1 MRWLD
6 TEAVP
11 VGRRRLSGADRLVTL
26 LTPDHGRVAAVARGA
41 RLPRGRLGSALEPFV
56 VSRVI
61 LAPARGEGL
70 FRAEEADPVRRFWRL
85 SADLTRCQ
93 AAGLVC
99 AWARALAREEPSP
112 ARFALLVDALAALD
126 AAEPSGPHAVAPV
139 VGAFLW
145 RSAGHAGVAPRLDAC
160 VACHSDAPAVALR
173 LDPGGRVCARCRTGN
188 DAPLA
193 PELWEGLLAMADPA
207 RPLASDAPEATA
219 RRLVALAQG
228 YLRAHFGRDLP

>member
-1 MRWLD
+1 MTWLD
-6 TEAVP
+6 TPAVP

-61 LAPARGEGL
+61 LAPGRGEGL
-70 FRAEEADPVRRFWRL
+70 YRAEAADPVRRFWRL

-99 AWARALAREEPSP
+99 AWARALAREEPAP
-112 ARFALLVDALAALD
+112 ARFDLLVDALAALD
-126 AAEPSGPHAVAPV
+126 APEHAVAPV

-160 VACHSDAPAVALR
+160 VSCHSDAPPAALR
-173 LDPGGRVCARCRTGN
+173 LDPGGRVCAGCRTGT

-193 PELWEGLLAMADPA
+193 PELWVGILAMADPG
-207 RPLASDAPEATA
+207 RPLASDLPEAAA

>member
-41 RLPRGRLGSALEPFV
+41 CLPRGRLGSALEPFG

-70 FRAEEADPVRRFWRL
+70 YRAEGADPLCRFSRL
-85 SADLTRCQ
+85 STDLTRCQ

-99 AWARALAREEPSP
+99 AWARALAREEPSR
-112 ARFALLVDALAALD
+112 ARYALLVDALAALD
-126 AAEPSGPHAVAPV
+126 EPTHAVAPV

-145 RSAGHAGVAPRLDAC
+145 RSAAHAGVAPRLDAC
-160 VACHSDAPAVALR
+160 VSCHADGPPVALR
-173 LDPGGRVCARCRTGN
+173 IDPGGGVCAHCRAGN
-188 DAPLA
+188 DAPL
-193 PELWEGLLAMADPA
+193 ENGLWEGLSAMADPL
-207 RPLASDAPEATA
+207 RPLASDLPDGTA

-228 YLRAHFGRDLP
+228 YLRAHFGRELP